1 MITMAANIRP
11 ELSKKNKYWIDKNR
25 FYELK
30 YFCLQYPL
38 WKRAYEDLDGL
49 RICSYDL
56 SKVSRSSVRN
66 DVVGECVEERS
77 LYFERINVVEKAA
90 IEADPYL
97 ASYILKA
104 VTEGLSFD
112 YLKTRLEIPCCRD
125 TYYDRY
131 RRFFWLLDS
140 KKRNHI

>member
-1 MITMAANIRP
+1 MASNLRP

-38 WKRAYEDLDGL
+38 WKHAYDTLDGM
-49 RICSYDL
+49 RISSFDL
-56 SKVSRSSVRN
+56 TNVKASSN
-66 DVVGECVEERS
+66 ADILGSIMDERS
-77 LYFERINVVEKAA
+77 IYSERMELVEKAA
-90 IEADPYL
+90 READPYL

-104 VTEGLSFD
+104 VTEGLSFA
-112 YLKTRLEIPCCRD
+112 YLQSRLEIPCCRD

-131 RRFFWLLDS
+131 RRFFWLLD
-140 KKRNHI
+140 KIKR

>member
-1 MITMAANIRP
+1 MGKTIRP

-38 WKRAYEDLDGL
+38 WKSAYEALDGL
-49 RICSYDL
+49 RLCSYDL
-56 SKVSRSSVRN
+56 TGGSKSN
-66 DVVGECVEERS
+66 LPGDITGNCVEERS
-77 LYFERINVVEKAA
+77 RYFERMKAVEQAA

-104 VTEGLSFD
+104 VTEGLSFT
-112 YLKTRLEIPCCRD
+112 YLKARLEIPCSRD

-131 RRFFWLLDS
+131 RRFFWLLNGT
-140 KKRNHI
+140 RN

>member
-1 MITMAANIRP
+1 MGTVVRA

-38 WKRAYEDLDGL
+38 WKKAHEELDGL
-49 RICSYDL
+49 RLYSYDL
-56 SKVSRSSVRN
+56 TGGSKSN
-66 DVVGECVEERS
+66 LPGDITGNCVEERER
-77 LYFERINVVEKAA
+77 YFERMKAIEQAA

-104 VTEGLSFD
+104 VTEGLSYS
-112 YLKTRLEIPCCRD
+112 YLKARLEIPCGRD
-125 TYYDRY
+125 MYYDRY
-131 RRFFWLLDS
+131 RRFFWLLD
-140 KKRNHI
+140 KTRA